1 MILITQLQLFF
12 VRNTCGSV
20 RITVKQVSAACIV
33 DAVSP
38 RRQRQYVLQ
47 ATDKWKD
54 GAIM

>member
-47 ATDKWKD
+47 ATDK
-54 GAIM
+54 